1 MYLKKMMWSGTTQQR
16 WSRGILCANPHSVE
30 KTSNKP
36 SEIICVGF
44 LWMCGPSSCT
54 AESPWQRHIAFS
66 SNYVLNLEENSNL
79 HLQAEL
85 FLPDWVQVAVDCL
98 CSLLG
103 FTHLDGHIRITGTC
117 PVLGLETL
125 GTDDWHTHTSRENDY
140 ENCIRTTNTY
150 SLPSSF
156 CFSFTYTS
164 KHTISPTQLCKAS

>member
-1 MYLKKMMWSGTTQQR
+1 MDVRDLQENDYKS
-16 WSRGILCANPHSVE
+16 
-30 KTSNKP
+30 
-36 SEIICVGF
+36 
-44 LWMCGPSSCT
+44 SSCT
-54 AESPWQRHIAFS
+54 AGSPWQRHIAFS

-125 GTDDWHTHTSRENDY
+125 RTDDWHTHTHRKWLWKLHKNNKHLLPTIIFLFLIHIHIETHNITHTVMQSLV
-140 ENCIRTTNTY
+140 TQY
-150 SLPSSF
+150 SWLTGRCWVTF
-156 CFSFTYTS
+156 FTKYL
-164 KHTISPTQLCKAS
+164 K